1 MIITIDGTSASG
13 KTSAARELA
22 HRLGF
27 ALLRTGAMYRALALA
42 AHRNQYDD
50 LSHQAALI
58 AQLPRWNIDADEE
71 HVYLNGTDVTEEIDG
86 NLMSH
91 LSSMWAEV
99 REVREHI
106 TEFIRQRAA
115 MYLNEGRSFVAEGRD
130 QGSYVFPDACCKFY
144 IDADVTIRAE
154 RRLRDLH
161 HREDHSKTV
170 QQLVVELN
178 ERDTRDKEREF
189 APLCVPNRA
198 VMIDSTHLS
207 KAEVVERLLQ
217 HVENCRGQAK

>member
-22 HRLGF
+22 HRFDF

-42 AHRNQYDD
+42 AHRHQLDD
-50 LSHQAALI
+50 LSHRDALV
-58 AQLPRWNIDADEE
+58 AQLPHWHIDADEE
-71 HVYLNGTDVTEEIDG
+71 HVFLNGTDVAQEIDG

-99 REVREHI
+99 KEVREHI
-106 TEFIRQRAA
+106 TSFIRQRAA

-130 QGSYVFPDACCKFY
+130 QGSYVFPQAHCKFY
-144 IDADVTIRAE
+144 IDADVVTRAA

-170 QQLVVELN
+170 EQLVAELN
-178 ERDTRDKEREF
+178 ERDERDKRRAF
-189 APLCVPNRA
+189 APLCEPVGA
-198 VMIDSTHLS
+198 VRIDSTHLT
-207 KAEVVERLLQ
+207 KEEMVQRLCDEVQRV
-217 HVENCRGQAK
+217 RGSSA

>member
-27 ALLRTGAMYRALALA
+27 ELLRTGAMYRALALA
-42 AHRNQYDD
+42 AHRHQLDD
-50 LSHQAALI
+50 LSHRPALL
-58 AQLPRWNIDADEE
+58 AQLSHWNIDADEDQ
-71 HVYLNGTDVTEEIDG
+71 VFLNGTDVAAEIDG

-99 REVREHI
+99 KEVREHI
-106 TEFIRQRAA
+106 TSFIRLRAS

-130 QGSYVFPDACCKFY
+130 QGSYVFPQAQCKFY
-144 IDADVTIRAE
+144 IDADVVTRAQ

-170 QQLVVELN
+170 EQLVTELN
-178 ERDTRDKEREF
+178 ERDERDKRRAF
-189 APLCVPNRA
+189 APLCEPADA
-198 VMIDSTHLS
+198 VRIDSTHLT
-207 KAEVVERLLQ
+207 KEEVVQRLCEE
-217 HVENCRGQAK
+217 VEKRRGPTA

>member
-42 AHRNQYDD
+42 AHRHQFDD
-50 LSHQAALI
+50 LSHRPALLN
-58 AQLPRWNIDADEE
+58 QLPHWNIDADEE
-71 HVYLNGTDVTEEIDG
+71 HVFLNGTDVTPEIDG

-99 REVREHI
+99 KEVREHI
-106 TEFIRQRAA
+106 TGFIRQRAA

-130 QGSYVFPDACCKFY
+130 QGSYVFPEAQCKFY
-144 IDADVTIRAE
+144 IDADVAVRAQ

-170 QQLVVELN
+170 DQLVTELN
-178 ERDTRDKEREF
+178 ERDTRDKNREF
-189 APLCVPNRA
+189 APLCEPADA
-198 VMIDSTHLS
+198 VRIDSTQLT
-207 KAEVVERLLQ
+207 KEEVVKQLCDEVQKR
-217 HVENCRGQAK
+217 RGQSA